1 MCKDKSIEMTIIK
14 VDKPVQVS
22 EIKKKFS
29 EQFPFLKIEFF
40 KKKHKIDQ
48 GSLKKDIITDDFVI
62 SASEKDSAIMFSENT
77 LVSELEKQF
86 DEKFK
91 LSAQIFRKSGRTWL
105 ETTYTDSW
113 SLKKQN
119 EEGLELS
126 NI

>member
-1 MCKDKSIEMTIIK
+1 MTIIK

-62 SASEKDSAIMFSENT
+62 SASEKDNAIMFSENM

-91 LSAQIFRKSGRTWL
+91 LSAQIFRKSGKTWL

>member
-1 MCKDKSIEMTIIK
+1 MTIIT
-14 VDKPVQVS
+14 VDKPTKVS

-29 EQFPFLKIEFF
+29 DQFPFLKIEFF
-40 KKKHKIDQ
+40 KKKHKVAQ
-48 GSLKKDIITDDFVI
+48 GSLKKDIITDDFII
-62 SASEKDSAIMFSENT
+62 SASDKDSAIMFGENT

-91 LSAQIFRKSGRTWL
+91 LSAQIFRKSGKTWL

-126 NI
+126 NM